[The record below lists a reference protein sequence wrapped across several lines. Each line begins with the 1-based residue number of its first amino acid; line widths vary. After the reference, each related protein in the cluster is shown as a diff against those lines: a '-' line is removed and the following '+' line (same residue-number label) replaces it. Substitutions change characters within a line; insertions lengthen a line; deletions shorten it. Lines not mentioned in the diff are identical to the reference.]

1 MFCLLLSE
9 YTARSIRTTKSSVN
23 GCQTKY
29 PSCVEEGIAIPET
42 IKDEISGGWLF
53 SVKGLVAAEIF
64 ADFLEMAQYLLDQG
78 YHTPAAVMAGSV
90 LEEHLRQL
98 CIKNGIDVETGSN
111 GRTVPKRA
119 GRMKDDLARKEVYNK
134 LDQKAVDTWLDLRN
148 SAAHGKD
155 KEYSKEQVG
164 LMLQGITEFL
174 VRVGI

>member
-1 MFCLLLSE
+1 MNISDLIKRVDQLIELGNAVLATRHKVARMSEFVDSGKFRGFRSGVLSFIE
-9 YTARSIRTTKSSVN
+9 RVYGAKHSHYQEFSQWVSN
-23 GCQTKY
+23 EY

-111 GRTVPKRA
+111 GQ
-119 GRMKDDLARKEVYNK
+119 NC
-134 LDQKAVDTWLDLRN
+134 
-148 SAAHGKD
+148 
-155 KEYSKEQVG
+155 
-164 LMLQGITEFL
+164 TEKS
-174 VRVGI
+174 GSDEG